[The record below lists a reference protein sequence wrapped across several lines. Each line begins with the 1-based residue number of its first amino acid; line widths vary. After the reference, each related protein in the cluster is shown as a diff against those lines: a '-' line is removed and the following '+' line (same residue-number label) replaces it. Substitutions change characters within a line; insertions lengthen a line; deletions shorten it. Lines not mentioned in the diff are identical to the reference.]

1 MRKRNGAGSTD
12 NSRAKIT
19 EALLTAAE
27 DLGIEVTAPYIIEAA
42 EEKFTFVALVHGFG
56 SPCGTL
62 VGLPD
67 DWETLG
73 DVAEEHGFYFSCL
86 YPPYESYER
95 QHFIDTLDDWGWAG
109 DGKLTEEWTD
119 FALKDRNLH

>member
-1 MRKRNGAGSTD
+1 MSIFMVKHICRRDTRKGTGSTD

-42 EEKFTFVALVHGFG
+42 DEKFTFVALVHGFG

-67 DWETLG
+67 EWETLG
-73 DVAEEHGFYFSCL
+73 DVAEESGASSNTRH
-86 YPPYESYER
+86 PDV
-95 QHFIDTLDDWGWAG
+95 FI
-109 DGKLTEEWTD
+109 
-119 FALKDRNLH
+119 

>member
-1 MRKRNGAGSTD
+1 MWGILRRDEVLANDRMNMRKRKGAGSTD

-27 DLGIEVTAPYIIEAA
+27 DLGTEVTAPYIIEAA
-42 EEKFTFVALVHGFG
+42 EGRFIFVALVHDFG

-73 DVAEEHGFYFSCL
+73 DVAEERLPSARRIL
-86 YPPYESYER
+86 LANTVS
-95 QHFIDTLDDWGWAG
+95 A
-109 DGKLTEEWTD
+109 
-119 FALKDRNLH
+119 A

>member
-1 MRKRNGAGSTD
+1 MDIRKRKGAGSTD

-19 EALLTAAE
+19 QTLLIAAE

-42 EEKFTFVALVHGFG
+42 GERFTFVALAHGFG

-73 DVAEEHGFYFSCL
+73 DVAEEYGFYFSCL

-109 DGKLTEEWTD
+109 DETKAPVWYTGKPWS
-119 FALKDRNLH
+119 

>member
-1 MRKRNGAGSTD
+1 MEAIEIAG
-12 NSRAKIT
+12 
-19 EALLTAAE
+19 
-27 DLGIEVTAPYIIEAA
+27 LGIRQQYPPCRRHT
-42 EEKFTFVALVHGFG
+42 EKFTFVALVHGFG
-56 SPCGTL
+56 STCGTL

-73 DVAEEHGFYFSCL
+73 NVAEEHGFYFSYL

-109 DGKLTEEWTD
+109 DETKAPVWYTGKPWS
-119 FALKDRNLH
+119 